1 MKRAGWDRIKHP
13 PLMKRYFV
21 TSPRR
26 AGRLLIATLLVS
38 GACALRPAARV
49 AYSDDGGDVP
59 RETGTEERVEHLDDR
74 VDPVDVA
81 TVEAAEDVEHE
92 AAEDVELTAAKP
104 SSSRARKRS
113 SAKRR
118 GSAPKTAKAA
128 SPREEAKEQAAA
140 AQPPVEI
147 PRVAP
152 PTVPDVDARALDPAS
167 CRRVLDEYQLAY
179 DVTEGASPENFY
191 VRPKGPIGGV
201 VYVFDGRRE
210 VHEVM
215 DCRLVVALL
224 KWAPSLRNA
233 GVRKIRHL
241 SVYRPDARIAA
252 SGKPSGHALALAID
266 VRFVELEDGRI
277 LDVLTDWG
285 NRARGVM
292 PCDEGVGESDPQ
304 PELRRLTCEVV
315 GEQLFQTVITPH
327 RDELHEN
334 HVHLELVPDVEWT
347 FVR

>member
-1 MKRAGWDRIKHP
+1 MKRC
-13 PLMKRYFV
+13 FT
-21 TSPRR
+21 TSPGR
-26 AGRLLIATLLVS
+26 AGRLLIATLLAS

-49 AYSDDGGDVP
+49 AYSEGLAEAPAGA
-59 RETGTEERVEHLDDR
+59 ETDERVEPVGDETAS
-74 VDPVDVA
+74 VDVA
-81 TVEAAEDVEHE
+81 ADDEVD
-92 AAEDVELTAAKP
+92 DVELTAAKP
-104 SSSRARKRS
+104 SPARARKRS
-113 SAKRR
+113 SSKRR
-118 GSAPKTAKAA
+118 GPRPKAA
-128 SPREEAKEQAAA
+128 TPSPREDAEARVTAAP
-140 AQPPVEI
+140 PPVES
-147 PRVAP
+147 PRVEAP
-152 PTVPDVDARALDPAS
+152 TSPEVDVRALDAAG
-167 CRRVLDEYQLAY
+167 CRRLLDEHQVAY
-179 DVTEGASPENFY
+179 DVTDGASPESLY

-201 VYVFDGRRE
+201 VYVFDGRRQ

-224 KWAPSLRNA
+224 KWAPSLRSA

-241 SVYRPDARIAA
+241 SVYRPDARVAA

-266 VRFVELEDGRI
+266 VRFVELDDGRT

-285 NRARGVM
+285 NRTRGVM

-304 PELRRLTCEVV
+304 PELRKLTCEVV

-334 HVHLELVPDVEWT
+334 HVHLEIVPGVEWT